1 MPAAPSITLTRAAPA
16 VITSPGFYLLR
27 VRASSP
33 QNFPTDKIFVW
44 QSRARANPTAA
55 RVARYVDLSNVPEV
69 MPDTTPGEDGLLR
82 STFRLSEFVT
92 VCTDL
97 ATAQETWDLIRADVG
112 QLMTEYYLAESM
124 TEVGDVVTGDVTGD
138 SVRLTVDGVEL
149 EVVATSTPVTVAPQ
163 GVVTGRADGDFM
175 RLTIDGVDV
184 LISGTPA

>member
-1 MPAAPSITLTRAAPA
+1 
-16 VITSPGFYLLR
+16 
-27 VRASSP
+27 
-33 QNFPTDKIFVW
+33 
-44 QSRARANPTAA
+44 
-55 RVARYVDLSNVPEV
+55 
-69 MPDTTPGEDGLLR
+69 
-82 STFRLSEFVT
+82 
-92 VCTDL
+92 
-97 ATAQETWDLIRADVG
+97 
-112 QLMTEYYLAESM
+112 M